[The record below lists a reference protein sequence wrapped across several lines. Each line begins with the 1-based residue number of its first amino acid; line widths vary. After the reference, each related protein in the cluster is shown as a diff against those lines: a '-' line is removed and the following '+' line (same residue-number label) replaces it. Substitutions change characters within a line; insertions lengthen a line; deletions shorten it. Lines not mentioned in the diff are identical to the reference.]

1 MLTSKLRGTEEGRG
15 SHAAYPLQCFL
26 NPYLHPQTCVL
37 AISLSHFYFL
47 GGAFLK
53 LVAGEE
59 SFCSGGDPGSI
70 PGSGRSPGEG
80 IGYPLQYSCASLL
93 AQMVKNP
100 PAMWETWVDP
110 WVGKIPWRG
119 AWQPT
124 LVFLPGESPRTEE
137 PGSPCMGSKR
147 VGHDW
152 ATIHTRYEARQQ
164 SSFEDWKDF
173 IPQLFLTD
181 ALKTQS

>member
-1 MLTSKLRGTEEGRG
+1 MLASKTRVTEEGRG
-15 SHAAYPLQCFL
+15 GHAAHLLQCFL

-37 AISLSHFYFL
+37 ATSLSHFYFL

-59 SFCSGGDPGSI
+59 SFCNARDPGSI

-80 IGYPLQYSCASLL
+80 IGYPFQYSWASLL

-110 WVGKIPWRG
+110 WVRKIHWRG
-119 AWQPT
+119 AWHPT
-124 LVFLPGESPRTEE
+124 PVFFPGESPQTEE
-137 PGSPCMGSKR
+137 PGGPCMGSQR
-147 VGHDW
+147 VGHHC
-152 ATIHTRYEARQQ
+152 ATVHTRYEARQQ
-164 SSFEDWKDF
+164 SSFKDWKDF
-173 IPQLFLTD
+173 ITHCF
-181 ALKTQS
+181 